1 MIPTELND
9 AAFIVVQLEP
19 AEHED
24 IKALRDAL
32 RHFAVFDETASAP
45 VRAQAQQAATCLS
58 QILLGATDDPAALLA
73 QASVAIDAAIK
84 VCEQESRYEP
94 RITQADLIAITMDPR
109 DAIAN
114 ATETMATEA
123 RNARAL
129 ADDMDAPPAA
139 TPHRRTPAAGTKTT
153 ARATSTTPVST
164 RRRTPASVA
173 RKTPPA
179 PVAVIVEHPVALDG
193 GTIPDD
199 ADLSLLS
206 DFIAESRESTAG
218 AEAALLEL
226 EGNPED
232 IEAVNT
238 VFRAFHTVKG
248 TAAFMGLD
256 RLAEFAH
263 HAESLLSR
271 VRDRELPYTQ
281 AVASMALRG
290 NDVLSQF
297 LDAIEISLHDKL
309 SIALPTD
316 YADLMHDLLNVDA
329 VLAGIETRST
339 PTSAPTDEPSI
350 QETPVA
356 TARVAAIGDPGDS
369 DAPRPTAT
377 RTTTK
382 SEADLSVR
390 VRTDRL
396 DRLIDMVGEL
406 VIAQSMIA
414 ADPAVTALGQH
425 DLVKKVSQAGKIMR
439 ELQDLSMSMRMVPL
453 KSTFQKLTRLVRDVA
468 LKAGKVVEFVTDG
481 EDTELDRNMVDA
493 IADPLVHMVRNAVDH
508 GVEGPADRV
517 AANKPRTG
525 RVKLAAFQQ
534 GGSVIVEL
542 RDDGRGLNRD
552 RILAKALEKGL
563 ISPNHSL
570 TDSEIN
576 ALIFAPG
583 FSTAEQ
589 ITDISG
595 RGVGMDV
602 VRRNIESIR
611 GRIDIQ
617 SVLGQGTV
625 FQIRLPLTLAVTDG
639 MLVRVGDER
648 YIVPLTSISLSFR
661 PEPGMLSTIPPRGE
675 VVMLRGEVLQVV
687 RLHQLF
693 NIQDAVTNPSDAI
706 LMIVGDGE
714 HRIALLVDQL
724 LGQQQVVAKAL
735 GDGVG
740 EIPGV
745 SGGAILSDGRVGLI
759 IDVARMTSLVR
770 TADARPRSLSQAA

>member
-19 AEHED
+19 TEHAD
-24 IKALRDAL
+24 IKALRDTL
-32 RHFAVFDETASAP
+32 RHFAVFDATATAQ
-45 VRAQAQQAATCLS
+45 VRAHAQHAATCLNL
-58 QILLGATDDPAALLA
+58 ILLGTADDPATLLA
-73 QASVAIDAAIK
+73 QASDAIDKAIRVADESTRHEPQVAPSGSVAIPHHPDDAVALQDAM
-84 VCEQESRYEP
+84 VAAEP
-94 RITQADLIAITMDPR
+94 AKRRRQ
-109 DAIAN
+109 
-114 ATETMATEA
+114 
-123 RNARAL
+123 
-129 ADDMDAPPAA
+129 A
-139 TPHRRTPAAGTKTT
+139 TPTVITISAAAK
-153 ARATSTTPVST
+153 PVIIEL
-164 RRRTPASVA
+164 
-173 RKTPPA
+173 PP
-179 PVAVIVEHPVALDG
+179 VVDG
-193 GTIPDD
+193 GRIPDD
-199 ADLSLLS
+199 ADLALLG
-206 DFIAESRESTAG
+206 DFIAESRDSMAG
-218 AEAALLEL
+218 AESALLEL
-226 EGNPED
+226 EANPED

-281 AVASMALRG
+281 AVANLALRS
-290 NDVLSQF
+290 NDVLGEF
-297 LDAIEISLHDKL
+297 LEAVEN
-309 SIALPTD
+309 AVQRQQPVVLPHD
-316 YADLMHDLLNVDA
+316 YAALMHDLLNADA
-329 VLAGIETRST
+329 VLAGIATRST
-339 PTSAPTDEPSI
+339 AADDAPVAAPTIAPPSS
-350 QETPVA
+350 TAMPVPLMQA
-356 TARVAAIGDPGDS
+356 PVMQASTARGAVAARNG
-369 DAPRPTAT
+369 
-377 RTTTK
+377 TK
-382 SEADLSVR
+382 TEADLSVR

-414 ADPAVTALGQH
+414 ADPAVVAVGQH
-425 DLVKKVSQAGKIMR
+425 DLVKKVSHAGKIMR

-468 LKAGKVVEFVTDG
+468 LKAGKVVELVTDG
-481 EDTELDRNMVDA
+481 EETELDRNMVDA

-508 GVEGPADRV
+508 GVEGPADRER
-517 AANKPRTG
+517 AGKPRAG
-525 RVKLAAFQQ
+525 RVTLAAFQQ

-552 RILAKALEKGL
+552 RILAKAIEQGL
-563 ISPNHSL
+563 VAANHAL

-589 ITDISG
+589 LTDISG

-617 SVLGQGTV
+617 SVVGKGTT

-661 PEPGMLSTIPPRGE
+661 PELNMLSTIPPNGE
-675 VVMLRGEVLQVV
+675 VVMLRGEVLPVV
-687 RLHQLF
+687 RLHQMF
-693 NIQDAVTNPSDAI
+693 TIPGAVTNPTEAI

-714 HRIALLVDQL
+714 HRVALLVDQL

-740 EIPGV
+740 EIPGI

-759 IDVARMTSLVR
+759 IDVARMTSLARSGETRLR
-770 TADARPRSLSQAA
+770 TLSHAA

>member
-1 MIPTELND
+1 MIPPELND

-24 IKALRDAL
+24 IKALRDTL
-32 RHFAVFDETASAP
+32 RHFAVFDASASTP
-45 VRAQAQQAATCLS
+45 VRAHAQHAATCLNL
-58 QILLGATDDPAALLA
+58 ILLGAGGEPAELLA
-73 QASVAIDAAIK
+73 QASDAIDAAIK
-84 VCEQESRYEP
+84 ASELANRNEP
-94 RITQADLIAITMDPR
+94 RITQSDLLAIVHDPGDADALQHAMSAPEPR
-109 DAIAN
+109 EVKV
-114 ATETMATEA
+114 T
-123 RNARAL
+123 R
-129 ADDMDAPPAA
+129 AA
-139 TPHRRTPAAGTKTT
+139 TPRAAE
-153 ARATSTTPVST
+153 A
-164 RRRTPASVA
+164 VA
-173 RKTPPA
+173 ALAPA
-179 PVAVIVEHPVALDG
+179 PSATNATPDVPEMIAHPIPKDG

-199 ADLSLLS
+199 IDRSLLG
-206 DFIAESRESTAG
+206 DFIAESRESMAG

-226 EGNPED
+226 EANPED

-281 AVASMALRG
+281 AVANLSLRS
-290 NDVLSQF
+290 NDLLAEF
-297 LDAIEISLHDKL
+297 LDAVERSVNSGDAIT
-309 SIALPTD
+309 LPTD
-316 YADLMHDLLNVDA
+316 YVALMHDLLNADA
-329 VLAGIETRST
+329 VLAGHDTCNGTPPAAAVTASGPAAATVSVTTGDAASGIASAVSLVRVTPASTTAAVARS
-339 PTSAPTDEPSI
+339 S
-350 QETPVA
+350 
-356 TARVAAIGDPGDS
+356 
-369 DAPRPTAT
+369 
-377 RTTTK
+377 TK
-382 SEADLSVR
+382 VDADLSVR

-406 VIAQSMIA
+406 VIAQSMLA
-414 ADPAVTALGQH
+414 ADPAVVAPGQH
-425 DLVKKVSQAGKIMR
+425 DLVKKVSHAGKIMR

-468 LKAGKVVEFVTDG
+468 LKAGKVVELVTDG
-481 EDTELDRNMVDA
+481 EETELDRNMVDA

-508 GVEGPADRV
+508 GVESPADR
-517 AANKPRTG
+517 AAAGKPRAG

-552 RILAKALEKGL
+552 RILAKAIEKGL
-563 ISPNHSL
+563 VAPNHSL
-570 TDSEIN
+570 TESEIN

-617 SVLGQGTV
+617 SVLGKGTI

-661 PEPGMLSTIPPRGE
+661 PEPDMLSAIPPRGE

-687 RLHQLF
+687 RLHEMF
-693 NIQDAVTNPSDAI
+693 AIRNAVTDPADAI
-706 LMIVGDGE
+706 LMIIGDGE
-714 HRIALLVDQL
+714 HRVALLVDQL

-740 EIPGV
+740 EIPGI

-759 IDVARMTSLVR
+759 IDVARMTSL
-770 TADARPRSLSQAA
+770 ARSGDTRSRSLSHAA

>member
-1 MIPTELND
+1 MIPSELND
-9 AAFIVVQLEP
+9 AAFIVMQLEP
-19 AEHED
+19 SEHDD
-24 IKALRDAL
+24 IKALRDTL
-32 RHFAVFDETASAP
+32 RHFAVFDATASTQ
-45 VRAQAQQAATCLS
+45 VRAHAQQAATYLNL
-58 QILLGATDDPAALLA
+58 ILLGGSADDAGLLV
-73 QASVAIDAAIK
+73 QASEAIDSAIKTAEASSIGAPRVTEADLVAIVHDAGDADALS
-84 VCEQESRYEP
+84 ESME
-94 RITQADLIAITMDPR
+94 
-109 DAIAN
+109 
-114 ATETMATEA
+114 ATAA
-123 RNARAL
+123 A
-129 ADDMDAPPAA
+129 APKKRK
-139 TPHRRTPAAGTKTT
+139 TTPAASTK
-153 ARATSTTPVST
+153 ATPAVPVPVSAPVQAAVPAPAPT
-164 RRRTPASVA
+164 VVQHVPQPAVSIAAASVPSA
-173 RKTPPA
+173 PA
-179 PVAVIVEHPVALDG
+179 VEVHPTAVDG

-199 ADLSLLS
+199 ADLALLG
-206 DFIAESRESTAG
+206 DFIAESREGMAG

-226 EGNPED
+226 EANPED
-232 IEAVNT
+232 LEAINT

-281 AVASMALRG
+281 AVANLSLRS
-290 NDVLSQF
+290 NDVLGEF
-297 LDAIEISLHDKL
+297 LDAIEKSVHAHEP
-309 SIALPTD
+309 IALPRD

-329 VLAGIETRST
+329 VLAGIATRT
-339 PTSAPTDEPSI
+339 VAAAAPTSESAA
-350 QETPVA
+350 PVA
-356 TARVAAIGDPGDS
+356 TTAAAASASSSAPVLVQRAA
-369 DAPRPTAT
+369 DAVRGGVKT
-377 RTTTK
+377 
-382 SEADLSVR
+382 EADLSVR

-414 ADPAVTALGQH
+414 ADPAVTAIGQH
-425 DLVKKVSQAGKIMR
+425 DLVKKVSHAGKIMR

-468 LKAGKVVEFVTDG
+468 LKAGKVVELVTDG
-481 EDTELDRNMVDA
+481 EETELDRNMVDA

-508 GVEGPADRV
+508 GVEGPADRER
-517 AANKPRTG
+517 AGKPRAG

-552 RILAKALEKGL
+552 RILAKAIEKGL
-563 ISPNHSL
+563 VSANHSL

-583 FSTAEQ
+583 FSTAETV
-589 ITDISG
+589 TDISG

-617 SVLGQGTV
+617 SVLGQGTT

-639 MLVRVGDER
+639 MLVRVADER

-661 PEPGMLSTIPPRGE
+661 PEPDMLSTIPPNGE
-675 VVMLRGEVLQVV
+675 VVMLRGEVLPVV
-687 RLHQLF
+687 RLHQMF
-693 NIQDAVTNPSDAI
+693 GIPNAVTNPSEAI
-706 LMIVGDGE
+706 LMIVGDGAQ
-714 HRIALLVDQL
+714 RVALLVDQL

-740 EIPGV
+740 EIPGI

-759 IDVARMTSLVR
+759 IDVARMTSLAR
-770 TADARPRSLSQAA
+770 TGDARPRGLSHAA

>member
-1 MIPTELND
+1 MIPSELND

-24 IKALRDAL
+24 IKALRDTL
-32 RHFAVFDETASAP
+32 RHFAVFDANASVQ
-45 VRAQAQQAATCLS
+45 VRAHAQHAATCLNL
-58 QILLGATDDPAALLA
+58 ILLGAGGEPAALLT
-73 QASVAIDAAIK
+73 QASEAIDAAIK
-84 VCEQESRYEP
+84 ATELADRNEP
-94 RITQADLIAITMDPR
+94 RITQQDLIAITHDPR
-109 DAIAN
+109 DATALQDAMAAAEPT
-114 ATETMATEA
+114 ATP
-123 RNARAL
+123 RRS
-129 ADDMDAPPAA
+129 APASAA
-139 TPHRRTPAAGTKTT
+139 TVALPSAPTPSVRNPTLDV
-153 ARATSTTPVST
+153 PV
-164 RRRTPASVA
+164 
-173 RKTPPA
+173 
-179 PVAVIVEHPVALDG
+179 ILEHPTTRDG

-199 ADLSLLS
+199 ADLTLLR
-206 DFIAESRESTAG
+206 DFIAESREGITG

-226 EGNPED
+226 EANPED

-256 RLAEFAH
+256 CLADFAH

-281 AVASMALRG
+281 AVASLSLRSS
-290 NDVLSQF
+290 DVLAEF
-297 LDAIEISLHDKL
+297 LDAVEQSVQSQEPIT
-309 SIALPTD
+309 LPAD
-316 YADLMHDLLNVDA
+316 YAALMHDLLNVDA
-329 VLAGIETRST
+329 VLAGIDTYAALAVAVAAESQ
-339 PTSAPTDEPSI
+339 SAPTRSAGTPSAAAVSST
-350 QETPVA
+350 TPSAVESPRSGA
-356 TARVAAIGDPGDS
+356 VSRPAA
-369 DAPRPTAT
+369 
-377 RTTTK
+377 K

-414 ADPAVTALGQH
+414 ADPAVTAVGQH
-425 DLVKKVSQAGKIMR
+425 ELVKKVSQAGKIMR
-439 ELQDLSMSMRMVPL
+439 ELQELSMSMRMVPL

-468 LKAGKVVEFVTDG
+468 LKAGKVVELVTDG
-481 EDTELDRNMVDA
+481 EETELDRNMVDA

-508 GVEGPADRV
+508 GVESPADREKV
-517 AANKPRTG
+517 GKARAG
-525 RVKLAAFQQ
+525 RVQLAAFQQ

-552 RILAKALEKGL
+552 RILAKAIEKGL
-563 ISPNHSL
+563 VSPNHSL

-617 SVLGQGTV
+617 SVLGKGTT

-687 RLHQLF
+687 RLHEMF
-693 NIQDAVTNPSDAI
+693 GIAGAVTNPSEAI
-706 LMIVGDGE
+706 LMIIGDGE
-714 HRIALLVDQL
+714 HRVALLVDQL
-724 LGQQQVVAKAL
+724 LGQQQVVAKTL

-740 EIPGV
+740 EIPGI

-759 IDVARMTSLVR
+759 IDVTRMTSLVR
-770 TADARPRSLSQAA
+770 TGDTRPRSLSHAA

>member
-1 MIPTELND
+1 MIPAELND

-19 AEHED
+19 SEHDD
-24 IKALRDAL
+24 IKALRDTL
-32 RHFAVFDETASAP
+32 RHFAVFDEHATTP
-45 VRAQAQQAATCLS
+45 VRAHAQQAATLLNL
-58 QILLGATDDPAALLA
+58 ILLGGSGDDAGLLA
-73 QASVAIDAAIK
+73 RASAAIDAAIRTA
-84 VCEQESRYEP
+84 EHAGMNAP
-94 RITQADLIAITMDPR
+94 RITQTDLIAIVH
-109 DAIAN
+109 DAGDA
-114 ATETMATEA
+114 A
-123 RNARAL
+123 AL
-129 ADDMDAPPAA
+129 SDAMDAPAAAA
-139 TPHRRTPAAGTKTT
+139 TPAPKAKSAATKSKKNTPAV
-153 ARATSTTPVST
+153 PVAVQAAPT
-164 RRRTPASVA
+164 
-173 RKTPPA
+173 PA
-179 PVAVIVEHPVALDG
+179 PVVAAPVAAARPAVPATVDLDPVPVDG
-193 GTIPDD
+193 GVIPDD
-199 ADLSLLS
+199 ADLSLLG
-206 DFIAESRESTAG
+206 DFIAESRDSMAG

-226 EGNPED
+226 EANPED
-232 IEAVNT
+232 IEAINT

-271 VRDRELPYTQ
+271 VRDRELAYTQ
-281 AVASMALRG
+281 PVANLSLRS
-290 NDVLSQF
+290 NDVLGEF
-297 LDAIEISLHDKL
+297 LEAVEKSVHTREP
-309 SIALPTD
+309 IALPSD
-316 YADLMHDLLNVDA
+316 FADLMHELLNVDA
-329 VLAGIETRST
+329 VLAGELAPPAPVVAVVDAPMASVAGAA
-339 PTSAPTDEPSI
+339 SAPVMVRAAAEP
-350 QETPVA
+350 A
-356 TARVAAIGDPGDS
+356 AARGGV
-369 DAPRPTAT
+369 
-377 RTTTK
+377 K
-382 SEADLSVR
+382 SEGDLSVR

-414 ADPAVTALGQH
+414 ADPAVINSGQH
-425 DLVKKVSQAGKIMR
+425 ELVKKVSHAGKIMR

-468 LKAGKVVEFVTDG
+468 LKAGKVVELVTDG
-481 EDTELDRNMVDA
+481 EETELDRNMVDA

-508 GVEGPADRV
+508 GVEGPADRER
-517 AANKPRTG
+517 AGKPRAG
-525 RVKLAAFQQ
+525 RVQLAAFQQ

-552 RILAKALEKGL
+552 RILAKAIEKGL
-563 ISPNHSL
+563 VSPNQSL

-589 ITDISG
+589 VTDISG

-617 SVLGQGTV
+617 SVLGQGTT

-661 PEPGMLSTIPPRGE
+661 PEPDMLSTIPPNGE
-675 VVMLRGEVLQVV
+675 VVMLRGEVLPVV
-687 RLHQLF
+687 RLHQMF
-693 NIQDAVTNPSDAI
+693 GIPDAVQNPSEAI

-714 HRIALLVDQL
+714 HRVALLVDQL

-740 EIPGV
+740 EIPGI

-759 IDVARMTSLVR
+759 IDVARMTSL
-770 TADARPRSLSQAA
+770 ARVGDTRSRAMSHAA

>member
-19 AEHED
+19 TEHAD
-24 IKALRDAL
+24 IKALRDTL
-32 RHFAVFDETASAP
+32 RHFAVFDVSATTQ
-45 VRAQAQQAATCLS
+45 VRAHAQHAATCLNL
-58 QILLGATDDPAALLA
+58 ILLGTADDPATLLA
-73 QASVAIDAAIK
+73 QASEAIDKAVHA
-84 VCEQESRYEP
+84 
-94 RITQADLIAITMDPR
+94 
-109 DAIAN
+109 
-114 ATETMATEA
+114 
-123 RNARAL
+123 
-129 ADDMDAPPAA
+129 ADDATRHEPDVTPTDTVVIAHDPGDAAA
-139 TPHRRTPAAGTKTT
+139 LQDAMVAVE
-153 ARATSTTPVST
+153 PV
-164 RRRTPASVA
+164 RRRTPATPRASVA
-173 RKTPPA
+173 VVAATPALVEFP
-179 PVAVIVEHPVALDG
+179 PVTDG
-193 GTIPDD
+193 GSIPDD
-199 ADLSLLS
+199 ADLSLLG
-206 DFIAESRESTAG
+206 DFIAESRESMAG

-226 EGNPED
+226 EANPED
-232 IEAVNT
+232 LEAINT

-271 VRDRELPYTQ
+271 VRDRELAYTQ
-281 AVASMALRG
+281 AVANLALRS
-290 NDVLSQF
+290 NDVLGEF
-297 LDAIEISLHDKL
+297 LEAVENAVQLQ
-309 SIALPTD
+309 LPVVLPQD
-316 YADLMHDLLNVDA
+316 YAALMHDLLNVDA
-329 VLAGIETRST
+329 VLAGI
-339 PTSAPTDEPSI
+339 
-350 QETPVA
+350 
-356 TARVAAIGDPGDS
+356 
-369 DAPRPTAT
+369 AT
-377 RTTTK
+377 RTPTAAAAPSATLVLDASPNAATPVPSANDGAARGAVAVRTGAK
-382 SEADLSVR
+382 TEADLSVR

-414 ADPAVTALGQH
+414 ADPAVVAVGQH
-425 DLVKKVSQAGKIMR
+425 DLVKKVSHAGKIMR

-468 LKAGKVVEFVTDG
+468 LKAGKVVELVTDG
-481 EDTELDRNMVDA
+481 EETELDRNMVDA

-508 GVEGPADRV
+508 GVEGPADRER
-517 AANKPRTG
+517 AGKPRAG
-525 RVKLAAFQQ
+525 RVTLAAFQQ

-552 RILAKALEKGL
+552 RILAKAIEKGL
-563 ISPNHSL
+563 VSANHAM

-617 SVLGQGTV
+617 SVLGKGTT

-661 PEPGMLSTIPPRGE
+661 PEPDMLSTIPPSGE
-675 VVMLRGEVLQVV
+675 VVMLRGEVLPVV
-687 RLHQLF
+687 RLHQMF
-693 NIQDAVTNPSDAI
+693 AIPGAVTNPAEAI

-714 HRIALLVDQL
+714 HRVALLVDQL

-740 EIPGV
+740 EIPGI

-759 IDVARMTSLVR
+759 IDVARMTSLAR
-770 TADARPRSLSQAA
+770 SGDSRPRSLSHAA

>member
-19 AEHED
+19 TEHAD
-24 IKALRDAL
+24 IKALRDSL
-32 RHFAVFDETASAP
+32 RHFAVFDATAITQ
-45 VRAQAQQAATCLS
+45 VRAHAQHAATCLNL
-58 QILLGATDDPAALLA
+58 ILLGTADDPATLLA
-73 QASVAIDAAIK
+73 QASDAIDKAIRVADESTRHQAQVTPSDSVAIPHHPDDA
-84 VCEQESRYEP
+84 
-94 RITQADLIAITMDPR
+94 
-109 DAIAN
+109 
-114 ATETMATEA
+114 
-123 RNARAL
+123 
-129 ADDMDAPPAA
+129 
-139 TPHRRTPAAGTKTT
+139 
-153 ARATSTTPVST
+153 
-164 RRRTPASVA
+164 
-173 RKTPPA
+173 
-179 PVAVIVEHPVALDG
+179 VALQHAMGTAESAKRCRTVTPRVVTISAAAEPVNIELPPVFDG
-193 GTIPDD
+193 GSIPDD
-199 ADLSLLS
+199 ADLALLG
-206 DFIAESRESTAG
+206 DFIAESRDSMAG
-218 AEAALLEL
+218 AESALLEL
-226 EGNPED
+226 EANPED
-232 IEAVNT
+232 IEAINT

-281 AVASMALRG
+281 AVANLALRSS
-290 NDVLSQF
+290 DVLGEF
-297 LDAIEISLHDKL
+297 LEGVENAVQLQQPVVLPHDYDA
-309 SIALPTD
+309 
-316 YADLMHDLLNVDA
+316 LMHDLLNVDT
-329 VLAGIETRST
+329 VLAGIATCST
-339 PTSAPTDEPSI
+339 AGTDAPIAAPAIAPSSSATLPTPLMQAPAMPESSARG
-350 QETPVA
+350 A
-356 TARVAAIGDPGDS
+356 VAARNG
-369 DAPRPTAT
+369 AKA
-377 RTTTK
+377 
-382 SEADLSVR
+382 EADLSVR
-390 VRTDRL
+390 VRTERL

-414 ADPAVTALGQH
+414 ADPAVVAVGRH
-425 DLVKKVSQAGKIMR
+425 DLVKKVSHAGKIMR

-468 LKAGKVVEFVTDG
+468 LKAGKVVELVTDG
-481 EDTELDRNMVDA
+481 EETELDRNMVDA

-508 GVEGPADRV
+508 GVEGPADRER
-517 AANKPRTG
+517 AGKPRAG
-525 RVKLAAFQQ
+525 RVTLAAFQQ

-552 RILAKALEKGL
+552 RILAKAIEKGL
-563 ISPNHSL
+563 VAVNHAL

-617 SVLGQGTV
+617 SVMGKGTT

-661 PEPGMLSTIPPRGE
+661 PELNMLSTIPPNGE
-675 VVMLRGEVLQVV
+675 VVMLRNEVLPVV
-687 RLHQLF
+687 RLHQMF
-693 NIQDAVTNPSDAI
+693 TIPGAVTNPTEAI

-714 HRIALLVDQL
+714 HRVALLVDQL

-740 EIPGV
+740 EIPGI
-745 SGGAILSDGRVGLI
+745 SGGAILSDGRVGMI
-759 IDVARMTSLVR
+759 IDVARMTSLARSGETRLR
-770 TADARPRSLSQAA
+770 TLLHAA

>member
-1 MIPTELND
+1 MIPAELND

-24 IKALRDAL
+24 IKALRDTL
-32 RHFAVFDETASAP
+32 RQFAVFDATATTQ
-45 VRAQAQQAATCLS
+45 VRAHAQQAATFLNL
-58 QILLGATDDPAALLA
+58 ILLAAPGDPAVLLT
-73 QASVAIDAAIK
+73 QASDSIDAAIK
-84 VCEQESRYEP
+84 ACEAASINEP
-94 RITQADLIAITMDPR
+94 RITQTDLIAIAHGPG
-109 DAIAN
+109 DADALS
-114 ATETMATEA
+114 ADMAA
-123 RNARAL
+123 
-129 ADDMDAPPAA
+129 PAA
-139 TPHRRTPAAGTKTT
+139 ADRSR
-153 ARATSTTPVST
+153 
-164 RRRTPASVA
+164 
-173 RKTPPA
+173 RKTPKIVAAVAAPA
-179 PVAVIVEHPVALDG
+179 VAAIVVHPTAVDG
-193 GTIPDD
+193 GMVPDD

-206 DFIAESRESTAG
+206 DFIAESRDSMAG

-226 EGNPED
+226 EANPED
-232 IEAVNT
+232 IEAINT

-256 RLAEFAH
+256 KLAEFAH

-281 AVASMALRG
+281 AVANLSLRS
-290 NDVLSQF
+290 NDVLGEF
-297 LDAIEISLHDKL
+297 LEAVEKSVQSHEPIT
-309 SIALPTD
+309 LPSD
-316 YADLMHDLLNVDA
+316 YAFLMHDLLNVDA
-329 VLAGIETRST
+329 VLAGVET
-339 PTSAPTDEPSI
+339 
-350 QETPVA
+350 
-356 TARVAAIGDPGDS
+356 RVAAAPAPSATVADTVAPIAATAAIDA
-369 DAPRPTAT
+369 APRAQPTRAAA
-377 RTTTK
+377 K
-382 SEADLSVR
+382 NDSDLSVR

-414 ADPAVTALGQH
+414 ADPAVAASGQH

-439 ELQDLSMSMRMVPL
+439 ELQDLSMSMRMVPM

-468 LKAGKVVEFVTDG
+468 LKAGKIVELVTDG
-481 EDTELDRNMVDA
+481 EETELDRNMVDA

-508 GVEGPADRV
+508 GVEGPEDRV
-517 AANKPRTG
+517 RAGKPRAG

-563 ISPNHSL
+563 VSPNHTL

-583 FSTAEQ
+583 FSTAETV
-589 ITDISG
+589 TDISG

-639 MLVRVGDER
+639 MLVRVAEER

-661 PEPGMLSTIPPRGE
+661 PEPDMLSTIPPNGE
-675 VVMLRGEVLQVV
+675 VVMLRGEVLPVL
-687 RLHQLF
+687 RLHQTF
-693 NIQDAVTNPSDAI
+693 NIPNAITNPCEAI

-714 HRIALLVDQL
+714 HRVALLVDQL

-740 EIPGV
+740 EIPGI

-759 IDVARMTSLVR
+759 IDVARMTSLAR
-770 TADARPRSLSQAA
+770 TGDARPRALSFAA

>member
-1 MIPTELND
+1 MIPAELND

-19 AEHED
+19 TEHDD
-24 IKALRDAL
+24 IKALRDTL
-32 RHFAVFDETASAP
+32 RHFAVFDATATTA
-45 VRAQAQQAATCLS
+45 VRAQAQQAATFLNL
-58 QILLGATDDPAALLA
+58 ILLGATDDPAASLQQASAAIEAAIGLA
-73 QASVAIDAAIK
+73 DQQHAHLPPVSPPAVDPIVHDAGDADALQHSMNAPAPAAASVAVAAPLTAL
-84 VCEQESRYEP
+84 R
-94 RITQADLIAITMDPR
+94 
-109 DAIAN
+109 
-114 ATETMATEA
+114 TMAGGPAVPAESP
-123 RNARAL
+123 AL
-129 ADDMDAPPAA
+129 VKHPAA
-139 TPHRRTPAAGTKTT
+139 AN
-153 ARATSTTPVST
+153 
-164 RRRTPASVA
+164 
-173 RKTPPA
+173 
-179 PVAVIVEHPVALDG
+179 G
-193 GTIPDD
+193 GFLPDD
-199 ADLSLLS
+199 ADLSLLG
-206 DFIAESRESTAG
+206 DFIAESRESITG

-226 EGNPED
+226 EANPED
-232 IEAVNT
+232 IEAINT

-281 AVASMALRG
+281 SVADLSLRSS
-290 NDVLSQF
+290 DVLAQF
-297 LDAIEISLHDKL
+297 LDAVEQSVHARDA
-309 SIALPTD
+309 IALPPD
-316 YADLMHDLLNVDA
+316 YAALMHDLLHVDA
-329 VLAGIETRST
+329 VLAGIETRGQSSATSSASVNSVST
-339 PTSAPTDEPSI
+339 VSSAPTTAAPMLLRDAASE
-350 QETPVA
+350 PVA
-356 TARVAAIGDPGDS
+356 ARGGAG
-369 DAPRPTAT
+369 
-377 RTTTK
+377 RTGGKT
-382 SEADLSVR
+382 EADLSVR

-414 ADPAVTALGQH
+414 ADPAVIAIGQH
-425 DLVKKVSQAGKIMR
+425 ELVKKVSHAGKIMR

-468 LKAGKVVEFVTDG
+468 QKAGKVVELVTDG

-508 GVEGPADRV
+508 GVEGPAERER
-517 AANKPRTG
+517 AGKTRAG
-525 RVKLAAFQQ
+525 RVKLVAFQQ

-552 RILAKALEKGL
+552 RILTKAIEKGL
-563 ISPNHSL
+563 VSPNDSL

-583 FSTAEQ
+583 FSTAETV
-589 ITDISG
+589 TDISG

-617 SVLGQGTV
+617 SVLGQGTT

-661 PEPGMLSTIPPRGE
+661 PEPDMLSLIPPNGE
-675 VVMLRGEVLQVV
+675 VVMLRGEVLPMV
-687 RLHQLF
+687 RLHQMF
-693 NIQDAVTNPSDAI
+693 NIRDAVTNPSQAI
-706 LMIVGDGE
+706 LMIVGEGE
-714 HRIALLVDQL
+714 FRVALLVDQL
-724 LGQQQVVAKAL
+724 LGQQQVVAKTL
-735 GDGVG
+735 GEGVG
-740 EIPGV
+740 EIPGI

-759 IDVARMTSLVR
+759 IDVARMTSLAR
-770 TADARPRSLSQAA
+770 AGDGRPRGLSYAA

>member
-1 MIPTELND
+1 MIPAELND

-19 AEHED
+19 SEHDD
-24 IKALRDAL
+24 IKSLRDTL
-32 RHFAVFDETASAP
+32 RHFAVFDPAAP
-45 VRAQAQQAATCLS
+45 AVVRAQAQQAATALNL
-58 QILLGATDDPAALLA
+58 ILLGAGDDPAGLLA
-73 QASVAIDAAIK
+73 QASDAIDAAIRL
-84 VCEQESRYEP
+84 CEKQDRHQPQLSSTEVVAIAHDPGDADALQESMSAP
-94 RITQADLIAITMDPR
+94 APA
-109 DAIAN
+109 
-114 ATETMATEA
+114 
-123 RNARAL
+123 ARAEQ
-129 ADDMDAPPAA
+129 PSPAA
-139 TPHRRTPAAGTKTT
+139 LPTVAPAA
-153 ARATSTTPVST
+153 VVEQ
-164 RRRTPASVA
+164 PAA
-173 RKTPPA
+173 
-179 PVAVIVEHPVALDG
+179 HDG
-193 GTIPDD
+193 GFVPDD
-199 ADLSLLS
+199 ADLSLLA
-206 DFIAESRESTAG
+206 DFIAESRESMTG
-218 AEAALLEL
+218 AEAALLAL
-226 EGNPED
+226 EANPED
-232 IEAVNT
+232 IEAINT

-271 VRDRELPYTQ
+271 VRDRELAYTQ
-281 AVASMALRG
+281 AVANLALRS
-290 NDVLSQF
+290 NDVLAEF
-297 LDAIEISLHDKL
+297 LDAVEKSVQTQAA
-309 SIALPTD
+309 IALPSD
-316 YADLMHDLLNVDA
+316 YAELMHDLLNVDA
-329 VLAGIETRST
+329 VLAGIDTRAPAEAPAAPSLAI
-339 PTSAPTDEPSI
+339 APTVRRDAAP
-350 QETPVA
+350 ETAAGRGP
-356 TARVAAIGDPGDS
+356 TARVA
-369 DAPRPTAT
+369 
-377 RTTTK
+377 K

-414 ADPAVTALGQH
+414 ADPAVMAAGQH
-425 DLVKKVSQAGKIMR
+425 DLVKKVSHAGKIMR

-468 LKAGKVVEFVTDG
+468 LKAGKVVELVTDG

-508 GVEGPADRV
+508 GVEGPAERERV
-517 AANKPRTG
+517 GKPRAG

-552 RILAKALEKGL
+552 RILAKAIEKGL
-563 ISPNHSL
+563 VPANASL

-589 ITDISG
+589 VTDISG

-617 SVLGQGTV
+617 SALGQGTT

-661 PEPGMLSTIPPRGE
+661 PEPDMLSMIPPNGE
-675 VVMLRGEVLQVV
+675 VVMLRGEVLPVV
-687 RLHQLF
+687 RLHQMF
-693 NIQDAVTNPSDAI
+693 GIRDAVTDPSEAI
-706 LMIVGDGE
+706 LMIVGEGE
-714 HRIALLVDQL
+714 FRVALLVDQL
-724 LGQQQVVAKAL
+724 LGQQQVVAKTL

-740 EIPGV
+740 EIPGI

-759 IDVARMTSLVR
+759 IDIARMTVLARSG
-770 TADARPRSLSQAA
+770 DARPRGLPHAA

>member
-1 MIPTELND
+1 MIPSELND

-24 IKALRDAL
+24 IKALRDTL
-32 RHFAVFDETASAP
+32 RHFAVFDTSASTP
-45 VRAQAQQAATCLS
+45 VRAHAQHAATCLNL
-58 QILLGATDDPAALLA
+58 ILLGAGGEPADLLA
-73 QASVAIDAAIK
+73 QASDAIDAAIK
-84 VCEQESRYEP
+84 ASELANRNEP
-94 RITQADLIAITMDPR
+94 RITQSDLLAIVHDPSDADALQGAMSAPEPSVVK
-109 DAIAN
+109 
-114 ATETMATEA
+114 AT
-123 RNARAL
+123 R
-129 ADDMDAPPAA
+129 AA
-139 TPHRRTPAAGTKTT
+139 TPRASGTV
-153 ARATSTTPVST
+153 AVLA
-164 RRRTPASVA
+164 PASTNA
-173 RKTPPA
+173 TPDVPA
-179 PVAVIVEHPVALDG
+179 MIAYPIPRDG
-193 GTIPDD
+193 GTVPDD
-199 ADLSLLS
+199 VDLSLLG
-206 DFIAESRESTAG
+206 DFIAESRESMAG

-226 EGNPED
+226 EANPED

-281 AVASMALRG
+281 AVANLSLRS
-290 NDVLSQF
+290 NDVLAEF
-297 LDAIEISLHDKL
+297 LDAVERSVNSGDAIT
-309 SIALPTD
+309 LPKD
-316 YADLMHDLLNVDA
+316 YVALMHDLLNVDA
-329 VLAGIETRST
+329 VLAGHDTCS
-339 PTSAPTDEPSI
+339 
-350 QETPVA
+350 ETPAAAAVPASGPAAA
-356 TARVAAIGDPGDS
+356 TVSVTEGDS
-369 DAPRPTAT
+369 ASGNASAVSLVRVTPASTTAVVA
-377 RTTTK
+377 RSSTK
-382 SEADLSVR
+382 VEADLSVR

-406 VIAQSMIA
+406 VIAQSMLA
-414 ADPAVTALGQH
+414 ADPAVVAPGQH
-425 DLVKKVSQAGKIMR
+425 DLVKKVSHAGKIMR

-468 LKAGKVVEFVTDG
+468 LKAGKVVELVTDG
-481 EDTELDRNMVDA
+481 EETELDRNMVDA

-508 GVEGPADRV
+508 GVESPADR
-517 AANKPRTG
+517 AAAGKPRAG

-552 RILAKALEKGL
+552 RILAKAIEKGL
-563 ISPNHSL
+563 VAPNHSL

-617 SVLGQGTV
+617 SVLGKGTI

-639 MLVRVGDER
+639 MLIRVGDER

-661 PEPGMLSTIPPRGE
+661 PEPDMLSTIPPRGE

-687 RLHQLF
+687 RLHEMF
-693 NIQDAVTNPSDAI
+693 AIPNAVTNPADAI
-706 LMIVGDGE
+706 LMIIGDGE
-714 HRIALLVDQL
+714 HRVALLVDQL

-740 EIPGV
+740 EIPGI

-759 IDVARMTSLVR
+759 IDVARMTSL
-770 TADARPRSLSQAA
+770 ARSGDTRSRSLSHAA

>member
-1 MIPTELND
+1 MIPAELND

-19 AEHED
+19 TEHDD
-24 IKALRDAL
+24 IKALRDTL
-32 RHFAVFDETASAP
+32 RHFAVFDATATTA
-45 VRAQAQQAATCLS
+45 VRAQAQQAATFLNL
-58 QILLGATDDPAALLA
+58 ILLGATDDPAVSLQ
-73 QASVAIDAAIK
+73 QASAAIEAAIGLA
-84 VCEQESRYEP
+84 EQQHAHVPPQS
-94 RITQADLIAITMDPR
+94 
-109 DAIAN
+109 
-114 ATETMATEA
+114 
-123 RNARAL
+123 
-129 ADDMDAPPAA
+129 PPAVD
-139 TPHRRTPAAGTKTT
+139 PIVHDAGD
-153 ARATSTTPVST
+153 ADALQHSMN
-164 RRRTPASVA
+164 A
-173 RKTPPA
+173 PA
-179 PVAVIVEHPVALDG
+179 PVAVTAPLTALRTMAGGPAAAAESLALVEHQAAADG
-193 GTIPDD
+193 GFIPDD
-199 ADLSLLS
+199 ADLSLLG
-206 DFIAESRESTAG
+206 DFIAESRESMTG

-226 EGNPED
+226 EANPED
-232 IEAVNT
+232 IEAINT

-271 VRDRELPYTQ
+271 VRDRELPYSQ
-281 AVASMALRG
+281 SVADLWLRC
-290 NDVLSQF
+290 NDVLAQF
-297 LDAIEISLHDKL
+297 LDAVEQSVQARDVIV
-309 SIALPTD
+309 LPPD
-316 YADLMHDLLNVDA
+316 YAALMHDLLHVDA
-329 VLAGIETRST
+329 VLAGIETRDQSAV
-339 PTSAPTDEPSI
+339 TSSASVNTVSSASATAAPMLLRDAASG
-350 QETPVA
+350 PVA
-356 TARVAAIGDPGDS
+356 ARGGAG
-369 DAPRPTAT
+369 
-377 RTTTK
+377 RTGGKTD
-382 SEADLSVR
+382 ADLSVR

-414 ADPAVTALGQH
+414 ADPAVMAIGQH
-425 DLVKKVSQAGKIMR
+425 ELVKKVSHAGKIMR

-468 LKAGKVVEFVTDG
+468 QKAGKVVELVTDG

-508 GVEGPADRV
+508 GVEGPAERERV
-517 AANKPRTG
+517 GKTRAG

-552 RILAKALEKGL
+552 RILAKAIEKGL
-563 ISPNHSL
+563 VSMNDSL

-583 FSTAEQ
+583 FSTAETV
-589 ITDISG
+589 TDISG

-617 SVLGQGTV
+617 SVLGQGTT

-661 PEPGMLSTIPPRGE
+661 PEPDMLSLIPPNGE
-675 VVMLRGEVLQVV
+675 VVMLRGEVLPVV
-687 RLHQLF
+687 RLHQMF
-693 NIQDAVTNPSDAI
+693 NIRDAVTNPSQAI
-706 LMIVGDGE
+706 LMIVGEGE
-714 HRIALLVDQL
+714 FRVALLVDQL
-724 LGQQQVVAKAL
+724 LGQQQVVAKTL
-735 GDGVG
+735 GEGVG
-740 EIPGV
+740 EIPGI

-759 IDVARMTSLVR
+759 IDVARMTSLAR
-770 TADARPRSLSQAA
+770 AGDGRPRGLSYAA

>member
-1 MIPTELND
+1 MIPAELND

-24 IKALRDAL
+24 IKALRDTL
-32 RHFAVFDETASAP
+32 RHFAVFDATASAQ
-45 VRAQAQQAATCLS
+45 VRAHAQQAATSLNL
-58 QILLGATDDPAALLA
+58 ILLGASGDPAALLLD
-73 QASVAIDAAIK
+73 ASASIDAAIRAADAG
-84 VCEQESRYEP
+84 SRGEP
-94 RITQADLIAITMDPR
+94 RITKTDLVAIVHDPG
-109 DAIAN
+109 DAA
-114 ATETMATEA
+114 
-123 RNARAL
+123 AL
-129 ADDMDAPPAA
+129 HDAMDAPAAKAAPRPAPAA
-139 TPHRRTPAAGTKTT
+139 AVAQVQAPAA
-153 ARATSTTPVST
+153 PVVAAAPSA
-164 RRRTPASVA
+164 PAASA
-173 RKTPPA
+173 A
-179 PVAVIVEHPVALDG
+179 IVHHPRVTDG

-199 ADLSLLS
+199 ADLALLA
-206 DFIAESRESTAG
+206 DFIAESRDSMAG

-226 EGNPED
+226 EANPED
-232 IEAVNT
+232 IEAINT

-271 VRDRELPYTQ
+271 VRDRELAYTQ
-281 AVASMALRG
+281 AVANLSLRS
-290 NDVLSQF
+290 NDVLGEF
-297 LDAIEISLHDKL
+297 LDAVEKSVHTHDVISLPL
-309 SIALPTD
+309 D
-316 YADLMHDLLNVDA
+316 YAELMHDLLNVDA
-329 VLAGIETRST
+329 FLAGVH
-339 PTSAPTDEPSI
+339 
-350 QETPVA
+350 TPVPTVA
-356 TARVAAIGDPGDS
+356 VAAA
-369 DAPRPTAT
+369 APVAASPAGLSAVPAGPPAVVRAGSKT
-377 RTTTK
+377 
-382 SEADLSVR
+382 EADLSVR

-414 ADPAVTALGQH
+414 ADPAVAASGQH
-425 DLVKKVSQAGKIMR
+425 DLVKKVAHAGKIMR

-468 LKAGKVVEFVTDG
+468 LKAGKVVELVTDG
-481 EDTELDRNMVDA
+481 EETELDRNMVDA

-508 GVEGPADRV
+508 GVEAPADRER
-517 AANKPRTG
+517 AGKPRAG
-525 RVKLAAFQQ
+525 RVQLAAFQQ

-552 RILAKALEKGL
+552 RILAKAIEKGL
-563 ISPNHSL
+563 VSANHSL

-589 ITDISG
+589 VTDISG

-617 SVLGQGTV
+617 SVLGQGTI

-661 PEPGMLSTIPPRGE
+661 PGAEMLSTIPPNGE

-687 RLHQLF
+687 RLHQMF
-693 NIQDAVTNPSDAI
+693 GIPDAVTNPSDAI

-714 HRIALLVDQL
+714 QRVALLVDQL

-740 EIPGV
+740 EIPGIY
-745 SGGAILSDGRVGLI
+745 GGAILSDGRVGLI
-759 IDVARMTSLVR
+759 IDVARMTSLARVGDTRVR
-770 TADARPRSLSQAA
+770 AA

>member
-1 MIPTELND
+1 MPPLAEITVIPAELND

-24 IKALRDAL
+24 IKALRDTL
-32 RHFAVFDETASAP
+32 RNFAVFDATATTQ
-45 VRAQAQQAATCLS
+45 VRAHAQQAATFLNL
-58 QILLGATDDPAALLA
+58 ILLAAPGDPAVLLT
-73 QASVAIDAAIK
+73 QASEAIDAAIK
-84 VCEQESRYEP
+84 ACEAASINEP
-94 RITQADLIAITMDPR
+94 RITQTDLIAIVHDPG
-109 DAIAN
+109 DADALSADMAAPAPAN
-114 ATETMATEA
+114 RT
-123 RNARAL
+123 RRQ
-129 ADDMDAPPAA
+129 
-139 TPHRRTPAAGTKTT
+139 TPTRTPTIVAAVAAPTVAAIVVHPT
-153 ARATSTTPVST
+153 AV
-164 RRRTPASVA
+164 
-173 RKTPPA
+173 
-179 PVAVIVEHPVALDG
+179 DG
-193 GTIPDD
+193 GMVPDD
-199 ADLSLLS
+199 ADLSLLG
-206 DFIAESRESTAG
+206 DFIAESRDSMAG

-226 EGNPED
+226 EANPED
-232 IEAVNT
+232 IEAINT

-256 RLAEFAH
+256 KLADFAH

-281 AVASMALRG
+281 AVANLSLRS
-290 NDVLSQF
+290 NDVLGEF
-297 LDAIEISLHDKL
+297 LEAVETSVQSHEPIT
-309 SIALPTD
+309 LPSD
-316 YADLMHDLLNVDA
+316 YAFLMHDLLNVDA
-329 VLAGIETRST
+329 VLAGVET
-339 PTSAPTDEPSI
+339 
-350 QETPVA
+350 
-356 TARVAAIGDPGDS
+356 RVAAAPALSATVAVPVAPDAASPAATATVDA
-369 DAPRPTAT
+369 APRAQPA
-377 RTTTK
+377 RSAAK
-382 SEADLSVR
+382 NDSDLSVR

-414 ADPAVTALGQH
+414 ADPAVAASGQH

-439 ELQDLSMSMRMVPL
+439 ELQDLSMSMRMVPM

-468 LKAGKVVEFVTDG
+468 LKAGKVVELVTDG
-481 EDTELDRNMVDA
+481 EETELDRNMVDA

-508 GVEGPADRV
+508 GVEGPEDRV
-517 AANKPRTG
+517 RAGKPRAG

-563 ISPNHSL
+563 VSPNHTL

-583 FSTAEQ
+583 FSTAETV
-589 ITDISG
+589 TDISG

-639 MLVRVGDER
+639 MLVRVAEER

-661 PEPGMLSTIPPRGE
+661 PEPDMLSTIPPNGE
-675 VVMLRGEVLQVV
+675 VVMLRGEVLPVL
-687 RLHQLF
+687 RLHQTF
-693 NIQDAVTNPSDAI
+693 NIPNAITNPCEAI

-714 HRIALLVDQL
+714 HRVALLVDQL

-740 EIPGV
+740 EIPGI

-759 IDVARMTSLVR
+759 IDVARMTSLAR
-770 TADARPRSLSQAA
+770 TGDARPRALSFAA